1 MSVNRMKMDV
11 LCLGE
16 ALIEFNQIP
25 DDTNNTYR
33 SGFGGDTS
41 NTAIAVARQETSS
54 GFLSKVGNDLF
65 GRKLLELWKR
75 EGVDCTYVL
84 QHPESPT
91 GIYFVTHDENGHH
104 FSYYRRGSAASQM
117 TPEDVTVDVV
127 SQAKVLHLS
136 AITQA
141 ISDSSRETAIAA
153 IHQARKRGVKI
164 SYDTNLR
171 LKLWTLNQARDV
183 INHVVP
189 MCDVLLPSLDDV
201 TSLTGLK
208 EPKEIIDYYLKLG
221 AKLVVLKQGEQGVLV
236 ADGNNECY
244 ISGHAVKAIDAT
256 GAGDSFDG
264 AFLSEWLRS
273 DDPFAAAE
281 YANAAAALS
290 TTNYGAVDSIP
301 NRDDVTAF
309 LGRTKRS

>member
-1 MSVNRMKMDV
+1 MSENRMKMDV

-25 DDTNNTYR
+25 DDTNNIYR

-84 QHPESPT
+84 QHPEFPT

-104 FSYYRRGSAASQM
+104 FSYYRKGSAASQM
-117 TPEDVTVDVV
+117 TPEDVTV
-127 SQAKVLHLS
+127 
-136 AITQA
+136 A
-141 ISDSSRETAIAA
+141 ISDSSCETAFAA

-171 LKLWTLNQARDV
+171 LKLWTLIQARDV

-201 TSLTGLK
+201 TSLTGLR

-256 GAGDSFDG
+256 GAGDTFDG

-290 TTNYGAVDSIP
+290 TTSYGAVDSIP
-301 NRDDVTAF
+301 NREDVAAF
-309 LGRTKRS
+309 LGRTKHS

>member
-1 MSVNRMKMDV
+1 MKLDV

-41 NTAIAVARQETSS
+41 NTAVAVARQETSS
-54 GFLSKVGNDLF
+54 GFLSKVGNDPF
-65 GRKLLELWKR
+65 GIKLLELWKR

-84 QHPESPT
+84 QHPEFPT

-104 FSYYRRGSAASQM
+104 FSYYRKGSAASQM
-117 TPEDVTVDVV
+117 TPEDVTADVV
-127 SQAKVLHLS
+127 SQSKVLHLS

-141 ISDSSRETAIAA
+141 ISASSCETAFAA
-153 IHQARKRGVKI
+153 IHQARKSGVKI

-171 LKLWTLNQARDV
+171 LKLWPLNQARDV
-183 INHVVP
+183 INQVVP

-201 TSLTGLK
+201 TSLTGLQ
-208 EPKEIIDYYLKLG
+208 EPKKIIDYYLKLG

-236 ADGNNECY
+236 ADGHNESC
-244 ISGHAVKAIDAT
+244 ISGHAVKTIDAT
-256 GAGDSFDG
+256 GAGDTFDG
-264 AFLSEWLRS
+264 AFLSEWIRS
-273 DDPFAAAE
+273 NAPFKAAE

-290 TTNYGAVDSIP
+290 TTRYGAVNSIP
-301 NRDDVTAF
+301 NRTEVELF
-309 LGRTKRS
+309 LGL

>member
-1 MSVNRMKMDV
+1 MKLDV

-41 NTAIAVARQETSS
+41 NTAVAVARQETSS
-54 GFLSKVGNDLF
+54 GFLSKVGNDPF
-65 GRKLLELWKR
+65 GIKLLELWKR

-84 QHPESPT
+84 QHPEFPT

-104 FSYYRRGSAASQM
+104 FSYYRKGSAASQM
-117 TPEDVTVDVV
+117 TPEDVTADVV
-127 SQAKVLHLS
+127 SQSKVLHLS

-141 ISDSSRETAIAA
+141 ISASSCETAFAA
-153 IHQARKRGVKI
+153 IHQAHKSGVKI

-171 LKLWTLNQARDV
+171 LKLWPLNQARDV
-183 INHVVP
+183 INQVVP

-201 TSLTGLK
+201 TSLTGLQ
-208 EPKEIIDYYLKLG
+208 EPKKIIDYYLKLG

-236 ADGNNECY
+236 ADGHNESC
-244 ISGHAVKAIDAT
+244 ISGHAVKTIDAT
-256 GAGDSFDG
+256 GAGDTFDG
-264 AFLSEWLRS
+264 AFLSEWIRS
-273 DDPFAAAE
+273 NDPFKAAE

-290 TTNYGAVDSIP
+290 TTRYGAVNSIP
-301 NRDDVTAF
+301 NRTEVELF
-309 LGRTKRS
+309 LGL

>member
-1 MSVNRMKMDV
+1 MKLDV

-41 NTAIAVARQETSS
+41 NTAVAVARQETSS
-54 GFLSKVGNDLF
+54 GFLSKVGNDPF
-65 GRKLLELWKR
+65 GIKLLELWKR

-84 QHPESPT
+84 QHPEFPT

-104 FSYYRRGSAASQM
+104 FSYYRKGSAASQM
-117 TPEDVTVDVV
+117 TPEDVTADVV
-127 SQAKVLHLS
+127 SQSKVLHLS

-141 ISDSSRETAIAA
+141 ISASSRETAFAA
-153 IHQARKRGVKI
+153 IHQACKSGVKI

-171 LKLWTLNQARDV
+171 LKLWPLNQARDV
-183 INHVVP
+183 INQVVP

-201 TSLTGLK
+201 TSLTGLQ
-208 EPKEIIDYYLKLG
+208 EPKKIIDYYLKLG

-236 ADGNNECY
+236 ADGHNESC
-244 ISGHAVKAIDAT
+244 ISGHAVKTIDAT
-256 GAGDSFDG
+256 GAGDTFDG
-264 AFLSEWLRS
+264 AFLSEWIRS
-273 DDPFAAAE
+273 NDPFKAAE

-290 TTNYGAVDSIP
+290 TTRYGAVNSIP
-301 NRDDVTAF
+301 NRTEVELF
-309 LGRTKRS
+309 LGL